1 VTVEDGG
8 EGVRFLV
15 TVMGVPMS
23 VDVRDPATPQ
33 VRAAVADAFELLRD
47 AERRFSRHRPGS
59 EVARLDR
66 GELRLQDASSQLVEV
81 LAIAEKF
88 SRDSG
93 GVFGIERPDGT
104 LDLDG
109 VVKGW
114 AAQRAADLLVGAGI
128 ERFCLNAGGD
138 VVVRGGR
145 APGEQWR
152 LAVRTPW
159 VASEHLA
166 VVALT
171 DGALATSGTYER
183 GPHVY
188 DARSGR
194 TAADLVSV
202 TVLAG
207 DLVTADVLATTV
219 LALGRGG
226 ARWAHE
232 RYGCSVL
239 TVDADDVVDAVGPGL
254 APVAWRGGHV
264 TGGAAASP

>member
-1 VTVEDGG
+1 
-8 EGVRFLV
+8 
-15 TVMGVPMS
+15 MS
-23 VDVRDPATPQ
+23 VDVRDAAAPQ
-33 VRAAVADAFELLRD
+33 VRAAVADAFDLLRD
-47 AERRFSRHRPGS
+47 AERRFSRHRRGS

-66 GELRLQDASSQLVEV
+66 GELRLRDASPQLVEV
-81 LAIAEKF
+81 LAIAEEF
-88 SRDSG
+88 SRESG

-114 AAQRAADLLVGAGI
+114 AAQRAADLLVRAGV

-145 APGEQWR
+145 GPGEPWQ
-152 LAVRTPW
+152 LAVRSPW
-159 VASEHLA
+159 AVAEHLA
-166 VVALT
+166 VVVLT

-183 GPHVY
+183 GSHVY

-194 TAADLVSV
+194 AAAELVSA
-202 TVLAG
+202 TVLAD
-207 DLVTADVLATTV
+207 DLGTADVLATTV

-226 ARWAHE
+226 PAWAHA

-239 TVDADDVVDAVGPGL
+239 TVDADDVVSAVGSGL
-254 APVAWRGGHV
+254 APLTRRAVHV
-264 TGGAAASP
+264 SGGAAASP

>member
-1 VTVEDGG
+1 M
-8 EGVRFLV
+8 RFLV

-33 VRAAVADAFELLRD
+33 VGAAVADAFELLRD
-47 AERRFSRHRPGS
+47 AERRFGRQQPDS

-66 GELRLQDASSQLVEV
+66 GELRLGDASPQLVEV
-81 LAIAEKF
+81 LAVAQEF
-88 SRDSG
+88 SRESG
-93 GVFGIERPDGT
+93 GAFGIERPDGT

-114 AAQRAADLLVGAGI
+114 AAQRAADLLTRSGI
-128 ERFCLNAGGD
+128 EHFCLNAGGD

-145 APGEQWR
+145 GPGEPWQ
-152 LAVRTPW
+152 LAVRSPW
-159 VASEHLA
+159 AGSENLA
-166 VVALT
+166 VVALA

-194 TAADLVSV
+194 TARDLVSV

-207 DLVTADVLATTV
+207 DLVLADVLATAA
-219 LALGRGG
+219 LALGHDGP
-226 ARWAHE
+226 RWARE

-239 TVDADDVVDAVGPGL
+239 VVDADGAVSVVGPGF
-254 APVAWRGGHV
+254 APVAPRAARL
-264 TGGAAASP
+264 TGDAAASRRAP